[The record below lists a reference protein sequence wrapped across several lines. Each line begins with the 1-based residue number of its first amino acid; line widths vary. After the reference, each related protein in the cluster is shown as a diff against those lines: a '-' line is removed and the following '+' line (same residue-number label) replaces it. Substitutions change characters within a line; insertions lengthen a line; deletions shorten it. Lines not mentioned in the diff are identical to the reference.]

1 MDQDK
6 TKSNYRVLV
15 LCKSRNPCRTKKGIS
30 QTTIKNKKM
39 RKLKVYLEDVQ
50 KSGGK
55 IQNVVS
61 HVIKNEK
68 ELAEKLNLHDGNI
81 KKFEIMNMK

>member
-1 MDQDK
+1 
-6 TKSNYRVLV
+6 
-15 LCKSRNPCRTKKGIS
+15 
-30 QTTIKNKKM
+30 M